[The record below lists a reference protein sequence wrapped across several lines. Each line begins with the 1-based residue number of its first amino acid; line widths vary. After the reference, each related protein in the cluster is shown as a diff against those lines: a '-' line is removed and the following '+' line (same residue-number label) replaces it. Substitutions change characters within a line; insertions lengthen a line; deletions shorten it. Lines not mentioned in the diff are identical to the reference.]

1 MLGTRRLTD
10 QQLTELLRR
19 LQRVDFGRWSQADVT
34 KAISSLGWDLQ
45 HGEIDVGMWRAD
57 TGYETGAA
65 IIDRIQPGSNI
76 NTESEFY
83 AIELMV
89 LRSAVR
95 GEAGENHRTQVF
107 REVLRLMLREFGAP
121 DVRGGDGGPWARW
134 RDRVL
139 TVELH
144 LRRFHGGVSLR
155 LLATDALEQLE
166 ASSIRRG
173 DVSGWTAYSKRPELP
188 SEPAVEDLGEFTAR
202 LSGVLIDLAGDVPVM
217 DTAGTIILRTSDWSA
232 RYVLATVD
240 GTLTVEASAAVKG
253 PHREGQNYLARMGYQ
268 EPRGKMPNWSRQFS
282 GGERESTSACA
293 HMMVDALRAFGI
305 EDLYDIVYDAFTA
318 DGERMYLPVLGI
330 ASADSM
336 S

>member
-1 MLGTRRLTD
+1 MLGTRRLNE

-19 LQRVDFGRWSQADVT
+19 IQRVNFGRWTQDDVT
-34 KAISSLGWDLQ
+34 QAVSALGWELQ
-45 HGEIDVGMWRAD
+45 HGEVDVGMWRAE
-57 TGYETGAA
+57 TGYDTGAA
-65 IIDRIQPGSNI
+65 IIDRIPPQANI
-76 NTESEFY
+76 RTVNEFY

-95 GEAGENHRTQVF
+95 GDAGENHRTIVF
-107 REVLRLMLREFGAP
+107 REVLRVMLKEFGQP

-134 RDRVL
+134 RDKVL

-144 LRRFHGGVSLR
+144 LRRFHGGVALR

-166 ASSIRRG
+166 AESIRRG
-173 DVSGWTAYSKRPELP
+173 DVSGWTAYTQRPNLP
-188 SEPAVEDLGEFTAR
+188 SEPAVDDLGEFTAR

-217 DTAGTIILRTSDWSA
+217 DTAGTIILRTGDLMA
-232 RYVLATVD
+232 RYVLVTVD
-240 GTLTVEASAAVKG
+240 GGLRVEASASVKG
-253 PHREGQNYLARMGYQ
+253 RYRDGLGYLARMGFR
-268 EPRGKMPNWSRQFS
+268 EPSGQVPNWSRAFRD
-282 GGERESTSACA
+282 GGRESTSNAA

-305 EDLYDIVYDAFTA
+305 EDLLDIVYDAFTA

-330 ASADSM
+330 ASSDSM

>member
-1 MLGTRRLTD
+1 MLGTKRLTE
-10 QQLTELLRR
+10 QQLTDLLRR
-19 LQRVDFGRWSQADVT
+19 LQRVEFGKWGETDIT
-34 KAISSLGWDLQ
+34 TAIGALGWELQ
-45 HGEIDVGMWRAD
+45 HGEVDVGMWRAE

-65 IIDRIQPGSNI
+65 IIDRIPPQQNLASRAQ
-76 NTESEFY
+76 FY

-95 GEAGENHRTQVF
+95 GEAGENHRTIVF
-107 REVLRLMLREFGAP
+107 REVLRIMLREFGQP

-134 RDRVL
+134 RDPVL

-155 LLATDALEQLE
+155 LLATEPLEQME
-166 ASSIRRG
+166 ANAIRRG
-173 DVSGWTAYSKRPELP
+173 DVSGWTAYSQRPELP
-188 SEPAVEDLGEFTAR
+188 LEPAVSDMGEFTAR
-202 LSGVLIDLAGDVPVM
+202 LSGVLIDLAGDVPVV
-217 DTAGTIILRTSDWSA
+217 DTAGTVVLRTSDWSA

-240 GTLTVEASAAVKG
+240 GGLRVEASAAVKG
-253 PHREGQNYLARMGYQ
+253 SHREGLGYLSGLGYQ
-268 EPRGKMPNWSRQFS
+268 QPSGKMPNWSRRFGDGS
-282 GGERESTSACA
+282 RDSASAAA

-305 EDLYDIVYDAFTA
+305 DDLYDIVYDAFTA

-336 S
+336 T